1 MTLCLDRC
9 RALWTPL
16 LLPLLSGPLT
26 RLLAMPRRPPLKV
39 KAKPKHSLRSLFPL
53 VVWAQTLPFL
63 QELAPQQADAVGPAT
78 QASYKEHITGF
89 HFWLH
94 ERGTKIQHA
103 GDLDQALVMFFQY
116 LEDEQVWPT
125 VGSKTL
131 AAMLHHWPS
140 LGPTIKLA
148 FPGSHRALK
157 GWQRHMPA
165 RTRTPMP
172 WAALVAILVY
182 LLAFGH
188 VEAAV
193 MMLTGFSAYLR
204 PRELTSLLTRQLQVP
219 SGPFI
224 LFRIWLH
231 PQDQL
236 TPSKTG
242 RWDETI
248 DLDVKYT
255 AFLAPF
261 WRALATGAAF
271 APQWKVSH
279 TDLLRLC
286 KDACVGLGIA
296 NFAQGLCP
304 LRHGGASHDAVFAL
318 RSVPAIQDRG
328 RWMTTASLLRYQKKG
343 AAQHAHSTLPKPILD
358 LAAELEQRDLLPRV
372 FNFPQEARELLRRHG
387 LQ

>member
-131 AAMLHHWPS
+131 AAMPHCRPP
-140 LGPTIKLA
+140 LGPTTMIA
-148 FPGSHRALK
+148 FFGSHRALK
-157 GWQRHMPA
+157 GWPRHTSS
-165 RTRTPMP
+165 RTWTPMFS
-172 WAALVAILVY
+172 AAPAAILLF
-182 LLAFGH
+182 LLASGH
-188 VEAAV
+188 FKTVV
-193 MMLTGFSAYLR
+193 MMLTGSSAYLR
-204 PRELTSLLTRQLQVP
+204 PRELTPLLTLQLHVP
-219 SGPFI
+219 SDPFL
-224 LFRIWLH
+224 LFRIWQH

-236 TPSKTG
+236 ILCET
-242 RWDETI
+242 RWWDEM
-248 DLDVKYT
+248 LDPDTKSAT
-255 AFLAPF
+255 FLAPF
-261 WRALATGAAF
+261 WRVLATGAAH
-271 APQWKVSH
+271 APLWKAPH
-279 TDLLRLC
+279 PDLLRL
-286 KDACVGLGIA
+286 L
-296 NFAQGLCP
+296 
-304 LRHGGASHDAVFAL
+304 
-318 RSVPAIQDRG
+318 
-328 RWMTTASLLRYQKKG
+328 M
-343 AAQHAHSTLPKPILD
+343 PKSILD
-358 LAAELEQRDLLPRV
+358 FATEVKLRDLLSRV
-372 FNFPQEARELLRRHG
+372 FNFPQETREMLLRHG
-387 LQ
+387 LL